1 MTEKKLS
8 KIEKFRHELNRVFDD
23 DLHTKQWHNY
33 LDYVIIGLIVISTI
47 EVFLSTYDGIV
58 ERYGKWLHFVDVFT
72 TIFFTIE
79 VSLRIW
85 CADLLDSKYK
95 GFWGRVRYC
104 FSFYGMIDIL
114 STYPFYL
121 NFFIKIPYTALK
133 ALRIAR
139 LLRIFRYMKAFNIL
153 SRAIKSKKQEMM
165 VSLQFLAIVTLILSF
180 ILFFVEHEAQPE
192 VYNNGWKSVVWA
204 FAQYIGDPGGF
215 AETPPISF
223 IGRLIACAIGILGI
237 AIFAVPAGLI
247 GSAFTDVMDDDR
259 HEEEIKENKEKLHL
273 SFERKLCRYTRLQIA
288 PLNLSIQEIMAR
300 MRMTEN
306 DIIEAVDNSENFRII
321 NLAATVPVDD
331 RPVDKLAIEHF
342 IVNRP
347 YGCMIDRGSKV
358 TIVSP
363 SSLVDPVIGAYSYY
377 FAKLGGFN
385 YVSRELG
392 ELRPYKSYYLYNPDT
407 PGANEYMA
415 DIEALSAKEGSW
427 VVTLL
432 AASGANEPELPTQI
446 HLTYGGK
453 KGDARLDVPEV
464 VIHDKET
471 AKSIFEEIET
481 ALESQFGVKTDRQQ
495 YHDSANSKLYMRHLT
510 NADNVNGLMIRL
522 AWSCM
527 YWDSRRIQIAQ
538 TMAEIIRKNVEP
550 EKVDFADPELKVKG
564 IAYEGHT
571 I

>member
-1 MTEKKLS
+1 MEKLS
-8 KIEKFRHELNRVFDD
+8 KIGKIRYELNRVFDD

-33 LDYVIIGLIVISTI
+33 LDYAIIGLIIISTI
-47 EVFLSTYDGIV
+47 EVFLSTYSGIV
-58 ERYGKWLHFVDVFT
+58 DRYGKWLHFVDWFT

-85 CADLLDSKYK
+85 CADLLNPKYK

-104 FSFYGMIDIL
+104 FSFYGLIDIL

-121 NFFIKIPYTALK
+121 NFFVKIPYTALK

-139 LLRIFRYMKAFNIL
+139 LLRVFRYMKAFSIL
-153 SRAIKSKKQEMM
+153 SRAIRAKKQEMI
-165 VSLQFLAIVTLILSF
+165 VSLQFLTIITLILSF
-180 ILFFVEHEAQPE
+180 ILFFVEHEVQPE
-192 VYNNGWKSVVWA
+192 VYNNGWRSVVWA

-215 AETPPISF
+215 ANTPPISF
-223 IGRLIACAIGILGI
+223 TGRLIACAIGILGI

-247 GSAFTDVMDDDR
+247 GSAFTEVMGADN
-259 HEEEIKENKEKLHL
+259 HIEEIEENKKKLHL
-273 SFERKLCRYTRLQIA
+273 AFERKMCRYTRLQIA
-288 PLNLSIQEIMAR
+288 PLNLSIQEIVAR

-306 DIIEAVDNSENFRII
+306 EIIEAVERSQDFRII
-321 NLAATVPVDD
+321 NIASTVPVDD
-331 RPVDKLAIEHF
+331 RPMDKLAIEHF

-363 SSLVDPVIGAYSYY
+363 SSLVDPVIGAYTYY

-385 YVSRELG
+385 YISREIG
-392 ELRPYKSYYLYNPDT
+392 ELRPYKSFYTCTHDVPGLDEYLS
-407 PGANEYMA
+407 
-415 DIEALSAKEGSW
+415 DIEKLSTKEGSW
-427 VVTLL
+427 VITLL
-432 AASGANEPELPTQI
+432 AASGANEPELPSQI

-453 KGDARLDVPEV
+453 KGDASLDAPTV
-464 VIHDKET
+464 VIRDKET
-471 AKSIFEEIET
+471 ATAMFEDMENI
-481 ALESQFGVKTDRQQ
+481 LESEYGIKADRQK
-495 YHDSANSKLYMRHLT
+495 YHDSASPNMFMRKLS
-510 NADNVNGLMIRL
+510 NAESVNGLMVRI

-538 TMAEIIRKNVEP
+538 TMADIIKKHVEP
-550 EKVDFADPELKVKG
+550 EAGNELDPELKVKG

-571 I
+571 IE

>member
-8 KIEKFRHELNRVFDD
+8 KVEKFRHELNRVFDD
-23 DLHTKQWHNY
+23 NLHTKQWHNY
-33 LDYVIIGLIVISTI
+33 LDYVIIGLIIISTI

-79 VSLRIW
+79 VTLRIW
-85 CADLLDSKYK
+85 CADLLDPKYK

-223 IGRLIACAIGILGI
+223 TGRIIACIIGVLGI

-259 HEEEIKENKEKLHL
+259 HEYEIKENKEKLHL
-273 SFERKLCRYTRLQIA
+273 SFERKLCRYTRLQIT
-288 PLNLSIQEIMAR
+288 PLNLSVQEIMAR

-342 IVNRP
+342 IINRP

-392 ELRPYKSYYLYNPDT
+392 ELRPYKSYYMYNSDT
-407 PGANEYMA
+407 PWIDEYMA
-415 DIEALSAKEGSW
+415 DIETLSAKEGSW

-453 KGDARLDVPEV
+453 KGDARLDAPEV

-471 AKSIFEEIET
+471 ALSIFEEIEG

-495 YHDSANSKLYMRHLT
+495 FHDSANSKLFMRHLT
-510 NADNVNGLMIRL
+510 NADNVNGLMIRI

-538 TMAEIIRKNVEP
+538 TMAEIIRKYAEP
-550 EKVDFADPELKVKG
+550 ERVDYTDPELKVKD

>member
-1 MTEKKLS
+1 MNV
-8 KIEKFRHELNRVFDD
+8 KIQKFREKLNRVFDD
-23 DLHTKQWHNY
+23 NLHTKQWHNY
-33 LDYVIIGLIVISTI
+33 VDYAIIGLIIISTV
-47 EVFLSTYDGIV
+47 EVFLSTYDCIV
-58 ERYGKWLHFVDVFT
+58 ERYGKWLHFVDWFT

-85 CADLLDSKYK
+85 CADLLDEKYK
-95 GFWGRVRYC
+95 GFWGRIKYC

-121 NFFIKIPYTALK
+121 HFFIKIPYAALK

-139 LLRIFRYMKAFNIL
+139 LLRIFRYMKAFSIL
-153 SRAIKSKKQEMM
+153 SRAIKAKKQEMV

-180 ILFFVEHEAQPE
+180 ILFFVEHEVQPD

-247 GSAFTDVMDDDR
+247 GSAFTEVMSADN
-259 HEEEIKENKEKLHL
+259 HEVEIEENKKKLHL
-273 SFERKLCRYTRLQIA
+273 AFERKMCRFTRLQIM
-288 PLNLSIQEIMAR
+288 PLNLSIQEIIAR

-306 DIIEAVDNSENFRII
+306 EIIEAVEHSQDFRII
-321 NLAATVPVDD
+321 NIASTVPVDD
-331 RPVDKLAIEHF
+331 RPMDKLAIEHF

-363 SSLVDPVIGAYSYY
+363 SSLVDPVIGAYTYY

-385 YVSRELG
+385 YISREVG
-392 ELRPYKSYYLYNPDT
+392 ELRPYKSFYNCSQDV
-407 PGANEYMA
+407 PGLEEYMS
-415 DIEALSAKEGSW
+415 DIEKLSAKDGSW

-432 AASGANEPELPTQI
+432 AASGANEPELPSQI

-453 KGDARLDVPEV
+453 KGDASLEAPSV
-464 VIHDKET
+464 VIRDKEI
-471 AKSIFEEIET
+471 AKAMFADIENL
-481 ALESQFGVKTDRQQ
+481 LESEYGINTDRQK
-495 YHDSANSKLYMRHLT
+495 YHDSANQNMFMRKLS
-510 NADNVNGLMIRL
+510 NAESVNGLIIRI

-527 YWDSRRIQIAQ
+527 YWDSRRIKIAQ
-538 TMAEIIRKNVEP
+538 SMAEIIKKYAEP
-550 EKVDFADPELKVKG
+550 EVGLDLDPELKVKG

-571 I
+571 IE

>member
-1 MTEKKLS
+1 MEKLS
-8 KIEKFRHELNRVFDD
+8 KIGKIRYELNRVFDD

-33 LDYVIIGLIVISTI
+33 LDYAIIGLIIISTI
-47 EVFLSTYDGIV
+47 EVFLSTYSGIV
-58 ERYGKWLHFVDVFT
+58 DRYGKWLNFVDWFT

-85 CADLLDSKYK
+85 CADLLNPKYK

-104 FSFYGMIDIL
+104 FSFYGLIDIL

-121 NFFIKIPYTALK
+121 NFFVKIPYTALK

-139 LLRIFRYMKAFNIL
+139 LLRVFRYMKAFSIL
-153 SRAIKSKKQEMM
+153 SRAIRAKKQEMI
-165 VSLQFLAIVTLILSF
+165 VSLQFLTIITLILSF
-180 ILFFVEHEAQPE
+180 ILFFVEHEVQPE
-192 VYNNGWKSVVWA
+192 VYNNGWRSVVWA

-215 AETPPISF
+215 ANTPPISF
-223 IGRLIACAIGILGI
+223 TGRLIACAIGILGI

-247 GSAFTDVMDDDR
+247 GSAFTEVMGADN
-259 HEEEIKENKEKLHL
+259 HIEEIEENKKKLHL
-273 SFERKLCRYTRLQIA
+273 AFERKMCRFTRLQIM
-288 PLNLSIQEIMAR
+288 PLNLSIQEIIAR

-306 DIIEAVDNSENFRII
+306 EIIEAVEHSQDFRII
-321 NLAATVPVDD
+321 NIASTVPVDD
-331 RPVDKLAIEHF
+331 RPMDKLAIEHF

-363 SSLVDPVIGAYSYY
+363 SSLVDPVIGAYTYY

-385 YVSRELG
+385 YISREVG
-392 ELRPYKSYYLYNPDT
+392 ELRPYKSFYNCSQDV
-407 PGANEYMA
+407 PGLDEYMS
-415 DIEALSAKEGSW
+415 DIERLSTKDGSW

-432 AASGANEPELPTQI
+432 AASGANEPELPSQI

-453 KGDARLDVPEV
+453 KGDASLDAPSV
-464 VIHDKET
+464 VIHDKEI
-471 AKSIFEEIET
+471 AKAMFADIEDV
-481 ALESQFGVKTDRQQ
+481 LESEYGINTDRQK
-495 YHDSANSKLYMRHLT
+495 YHDSANQNMFMRKLS
-510 NADNVNGLMIRL
+510 NAGSVNGLIIRI

-538 TMAEIIRKNVEP
+538 TMADIIKRHVEP
-550 EKVDFADPELKVKG
+550 EAGNVLDPELKVKG

-571 I
+571 IE

>member
-1 MTEKKLS
+1 
-8 KIEKFRHELNRVFDD
+8 
-23 DLHTKQWHNY
+23 
-33 LDYVIIGLIVISTI
+33 
-47 EVFLSTYDGIV
+47 
-58 ERYGKWLHFVDVFT
+58 
-72 TIFFTIE
+72 
-79 VSLRIW
+79 
-85 CADLLDSKYK
+85 
-95 GFWGRVRYC
+95 
-104 FSFYGMIDIL
+104 
-114 STYPFYL
+114 
-121 NFFIKIPYTALK
+121 
-133 ALRIAR
+133 
-139 LLRIFRYMKAFNIL
+139 
-153 SRAIKSKKQEMM
+153 M

-180 ILFFVEHEAQPE
+180 ILFFVEHEAQPD

-259 HEEEIKENKEKLHL
+259 HEEEIKENKEKLYL

-347 YGCMIDRGSKV
+347 YGCMINRGSKV

-407 PGANEYMA
+407 PGVNEYMA

-432 AASGANEPELPTQI
+432 AASGANEPELPTQV

-453 KGDARLDVPEV
+453 KGDARLDAPEV

-510 NADNVNGLMIRL
+510 NADNVNGLMIRI

-538 TMAEIIRKNVEP
+538 TMAEIIRKYVEP
-550 EKVDFADPELKVKG
+550 ERVDYTDPELKVKD